1 MTPHTSKLWNKD
13 NSFAECVV
21 CFIFLLLVIYNQLII
36 ESLTNWQGDN
46 IVLSDWADES
56 TSDSIREHAWRNYYK
71 HDPKKEALL
80 HNLLKKRH
88 KLAQATGRFTYSIDL
103 VLLFRC
109 PDEFTS
115 SLLPLPVMQHTY
127 VLLAIPRVPALA
139 L

>member
-1 MTPHTSKLWNKD
+1 M
-13 NSFAECVV
+13 
-21 CFIFLLLVIYNQLII
+21 LLVIYNRLII
-36 ESLTNWQGDN
+36 ETLTNWQGDN

-80 HNLLKKRH
+80 HSLLKKRH
-88 KLAQATGRFTYSIDL
+88 KLAQATGRLTYSIDL
-103 VLLFRC
+103 VLQFQG

-115 SLLPLPVMQHTY
+115 SLLQPPGMRHSY
-127 VLLAIPRVPALA
+127 VLLAIPGVPALV